1 MKTNAILTFGLAAF
15 MGLCAVLPAAA
26 ATASSTTAATTTAST
41 QAAVPAKATTKVTHY
56 YVALKAKGPGC
67 EVVEA
72 KPSTKLMVG
81 KHVYKT
87 EADAETALKGAKACR
102 A

>member
-1 MKTNAILTFGLAAF
+1 MKSSIALSFGLAALV
-15 MGLCAVLPAAA
+15 GLGAVLPAAA
-26 ATASSTTAATTTAST
+26 ATTASSTTAAK
-41 QAAVPAKATTKVTHY
+41 PTHY

-67 EVVEA
+67 EVVSM

-81 KHVYKT
+81 KHSFKT
-87 EADAETALKGAKACR
+87 EADASKAMAGDKACK